1 MKTLTKMKKVC
12 CFNRFVLLAMT
23 LSMVTSFTA
32 CSSDDDS
39 DIPVY
44 SLKDVDGNYSGT
56 MLTESTPVSPQ
67 ANAEEGEEPAGAE
80 VTAEVKDNQ
89 IMIKKLPVDDLIKSI
104 VGEENAGAIIENLGD
119 INYNIPYTPTFD
131 EGKSNILL
139 QLKPEPLE
147 IKYTEPIQV
156 QEEGQEPAEN
166 LITVTIEAEKNGVYA
181 YDGKKLAFVIKAT
194 GVKVGDVNFPN
205 FPVTTFT
212 FSMVKKL
219 YKPFAEKKK
228 MEHACAQDML
238 FFYTFVKKP
247 TIQNDYNRKH
257 SKRIAG
263 FGRFQ
268 VSGISF
274 CPGSRNREYSWCTYS
289 ATTNIG

>member
-1 MKTLTKMKKVC
+1 MKIITEIKKTC
-12 CFNRFVLLAMT
+12 CFNRFAFLVMSLGLIAT
-23 LSMVTSFTA
+23 FTA

-44 SLKDVDGNYSGT
+44 SLKDVEGNYSGN
-56 MLTESTPVSPQ
+56 MLTETAPSVNPQ
-67 ANAEEGEEPAGAE
+67 NYSFKEEQPQGAT

-212 FSMVKKL
+212 FSMVKK
-219 YKPFAEKKK
+219 
-228 MEHACAQDML
+228 
-238 FFYTFVKKP
+238 
-247 TIQNDYNRKH
+247 
-257 SKRIAG
+257 
-263 FGRFQ
+263 
-268 VSGISF
+268 
-274 CPGSRNREYSWCTYS
+274 
-289 ATTNIG
+289 

>member
-104 VGEENAGAIIENLGD
+104 IDNDEVAEGIIANLGE
-119 INYNIPYTPTFD
+119 INYNISYTPTFD
-131 EGKSNILL
+131 ENKNNILL
-139 QLKPEPLE
+139 QLKPEPLKIE
-147 IKYTEPIQV
+147 FIAPVQA
-156 QEEGQEPAEN
+156 QEEGEEPAKI
-166 LITVTIEAEKNGVYA
+166 LITVTIQAEKNGA
-181 YDGKKLAFVIKAT
+181 YTYEGKKLAFIIKAT
-194 GVKVGDVNFPN
+194 EVKIGEDNYLDFPI
-205 FPVTTFT
+205 TTFT
-212 FSMVKKL
+212 FSMVKK
-219 YKPFAEKKK
+219 
-228 MEHACAQDML
+228 
-238 FFYTFVKKP
+238 
-247 TIQNDYNRKH
+247 
-257 SKRIAG
+257 
-263 FGRFQ
+263 
-268 VSGISF
+268 
-274 CPGSRNREYSWCTYS
+274 
-289 ATTNIG
+289 

>member
-1 MKTLTKMKKVC
+1 
-12 CFNRFVLLAMT
+12 
-23 LSMVTSFTA
+23 
-32 CSSDDDS
+32 
-39 DIPVY
+39 
-44 SLKDVDGNYSGT
+44 
-56 MLTESTPVSPQ
+56 
-67 ANAEEGEEPAGAE
+67 
-80 VTAEVKDNQ
+80 
-89 IMIKKLPVDDLIKSI
+89 MIKKLPVDDLIKSI

-181 YDGKKLAFVIKAT
+181 YDSKKLAFVIKAT

-212 FSMVKKL
+212 FSMVKK
-219 YKPFAEKKK
+219 
-228 MEHACAQDML
+228 
-238 FFYTFVKKP
+238 
-247 TIQNDYNRKH
+247 
-257 SKRIAG
+257 
-263 FGRFQ
+263 
-268 VSGISF
+268 
-274 CPGSRNREYSWCTYS
+274 
-289 ATTNIG
+289 

>member
-104 VGEENAGAIIENLGD
+104 VGEENAGVIIENIGD

-131 EGKSNILL
+131 ENKANILL

-147 IKYTEPIQV
+147 IKLTIPTQV
-156 QEEGQEPAEN
+156 QEEGQDPEM
-166 LITVTIEAEKNGVYA
+166 LIKVTIEAEKNGVYV
-181 YDGKKLAFVIKAT
+181 YEGKKLAFVIKAT
-194 GVKVGDVNFPN
+194 GVKIGEADFPD

-212 FSMVKKL
+212 FDMV
-219 YKPFAEKKK
+219 
-228 MEHACAQDML
+228 
-238 FFYTFVKKP
+238 
-247 TIQNDYNRKH
+247 
-257 SKRIAG
+257 
-263 FGRFQ
+263 
-268 VSGISF
+268 
-274 CPGSRNREYSWCTYS
+274 
-289 ATTNIG
+289 

>member
-1 MKTLTKMKKVC
+1 MKKVC

-212 FSMVKKL
+212 FSMVKK
-219 YKPFAEKKK
+219 
-228 MEHACAQDML
+228 
-238 FFYTFVKKP
+238 
-247 TIQNDYNRKH
+247 
-257 SKRIAG
+257 
-263 FGRFQ
+263 
-268 VSGISF
+268 
-274 CPGSRNREYSWCTYS
+274 
-289 ATTNIG
+289 

>member
-12 CFNRFVLLAMT
+12 CFNRFVLFAMA

-104 VGEENAGAIIENLGD
+104 VGEENAGVIIENIGD

-131 EGKSNILL
+131 ENKANILL

-147 IKYTEPIQV
+147 IKLTIPTQV
-156 QEEGQEPAEN
+156 QEEGQDPEM
-166 LITVTIEAEKNGVYA
+166 LIKVTIEAEKNGVYV
-181 YDGKKLAFVIKAT
+181 YEGKKLAFVIKAT

-212 FSMVKKL
+212 FSMVKK
-219 YKPFAEKKK
+219 
-228 MEHACAQDML
+228 
-238 FFYTFVKKP
+238 
-247 TIQNDYNRKH
+247 
-257 SKRIAG
+257 
-263 FGRFQ
+263 
-268 VSGISF
+268 
-274 CPGSRNREYSWCTYS
+274 
-289 ATTNIG
+289 

>member
-56 MLTESTPVSPQ
+56 MLTESTPVS
-67 ANAEEGEEPAGAE
+67 
-80 VTAEVKDNQ
+80 Q

-212 FSMVKKL
+212 FSMVKK
-219 YKPFAEKKK
+219 
-228 MEHACAQDML
+228 
-238 FFYTFVKKP
+238 
-247 TIQNDYNRKH
+247 
-257 SKRIAG
+257 
-263 FGRFQ
+263 
-268 VSGISF
+268 
-274 CPGSRNREYSWCTYS
+274 
-289 ATTNIG
+289 

>member
-181 YDGKKLAFVIKAT
+181 YDVKKLTFVIKAT

-212 FSMVKKL
+212 FRMVKK
-219 YKPFAEKKK
+219 
-228 MEHACAQDML
+228 
-238 FFYTFVKKP
+238 
-247 TIQNDYNRKH
+247 
-257 SKRIAG
+257 
-263 FGRFQ
+263 
-268 VSGISF
+268 
-274 CPGSRNREYSWCTYS
+274 
-289 ATTNIG
+289 

>member
-56 MLTESTPVSPQ
+56 MLTESTPVNPQ
-67 ANAEEGEEPAGAE
+67 VNAEEGEEPAGAE

-156 QEEGQEPAEN
+156 QEEGQ
-166 LITVTIEAEKNGVYA
+166 
-181 YDGKKLAFVIKAT
+181 
-194 GVKVGDVNFPN
+194 
-205 FPVTTFT
+205 
-212 FSMVKKL
+212 
-219 YKPFAEKKK
+219 
-228 MEHACAQDML
+228 
-238 FFYTFVKKP
+238 
-247 TIQNDYNRKH
+247 NR
-257 SKRIAG
+257 
-263 FGRFQ
+263 
-268 VSGISF
+268 
-274 CPGSRNREYSWCTYS
+274 
-289 ATTNIG
+289 

>member
-1 MKTLTKMKKVC
+1 MKIITEIKKAC
-12 CFNRFVLLAMT
+12 CFNRFAFLVMSLGLIAT
-23 LSMVTSFTA
+23 FTA
-32 CSSDDDS
+32 CSSDNDS

-44 SLKDVDGNYSGT
+44 SLKDVEGNYSGN
-56 MLTESTPVSPQ
+56 MLTETAPSVNPQ
-67 ANAEEGEEPAGAE
+67 NYSFKEEQPQGAT

-166 LITVTIEAEKNGVYA
+166 LITVTIEAKKNGVYA

-212 FSMVKKL
+212 FSMVKK
-219 YKPFAEKKK
+219 
-228 MEHACAQDML
+228 
-238 FFYTFVKKP
+238 
-247 TIQNDYNRKH
+247 
-257 SKRIAG
+257 
-263 FGRFQ
+263 
-268 VSGISF
+268 
-274 CPGSRNREYSWCTYS
+274 
-289 ATTNIG
+289 

>member
-12 CFNRFVLLAMT
+12 CFNRFVLFAMA

-56 MLTESTPVSPQ
+56 MLTESAAVNPQ
-67 ANAEEGEEPAGAE
+67 ENAEEGEEPAGAQ

-104 VGEENAGAIIENLGD
+104 VGEENAGVIIENIGD

-131 EGKSNILL
+131 ENKANILL

-147 IKYTEPIQV
+147 IKLTIPTQV
-156 QEEGQEPAEN
+156 QEEGQDPEM
-166 LITVTIEAEKNGVYA
+166 LIKVTIEAEKNGIYVYE
-181 YDGKKLAFVIKAT
+181 GKKLAFVIKAT

-212 FSMVKKL
+212 FSMVKK
-219 YKPFAEKKK
+219 
-228 MEHACAQDML
+228 
-238 FFYTFVKKP
+238 
-247 TIQNDYNRKH
+247 
-257 SKRIAG
+257 
-263 FGRFQ
+263 
-268 VSGISF
+268 
-274 CPGSRNREYSWCTYS
+274 
-289 ATTNIG
+289 